1 LLHQGNLAAAAHL
14 AEKHDLPNSQ
24 ARVHL
29 AQGDTA
35 TALAVLEPL
44 RRQVEAKGWENERLK
59 VKVLQVIAHHAHG
72 DRDRAVQLLGEALVL
87 AEPGGFIRTF
97 VDEGPPMAELLY
109 ETLSRGITPDYA
121 RRLLAAFPAVER
133 EQTAQSKSQA
143 QESELIEPLSDREI
157 EVLQLISEGLT
168 NQEIASRL
176 FLSLNTVKV
185 HTRNINGKLGVHTRT
200 QAVAMGRALGILPSI

>member
-1 LLHQGNLAAAAHL
+1 
-14 AEKHDLPNSQ
+14 
-24 ARVHL
+24 
-29 AQGDTA
+29 
-35 TALAVLEPL
+35 
-44 RRQVEAKGWENERLK
+44 VEVKGWEDERLK
-59 VKVLQVIAHHAHG
+59 VMVLQAVAHQAHG
-72 DRDRAVQLLGEALVL
+72 EKDKAVQLLGDALAL
-87 AEPGGFIRTF
+87 AEPGGLIRTF

-109 ETLSRGITPDYA
+109 ETLSRGIAPDYA

-133 EQTAQSKSQA
+133 EQTTQSKPQA
-143 QESELIEPLSDREI
+143 PESELIEPLSDREI
-157 EVLQLISEGLT
+157 EVLQLIAEGLT